1 MLNDKFFIEDRIE
14 ERPIE
19 MGDGTTEVLWFR
31 HLPNTAFE
39 RYALWC
45 NSKDEDVVAGAGPA
59 LLVMG
64 LCQPDGSPAITQE
77 RAERIKRP
85 IMLRILAALLD
96 VNGYGKGKTP
106 DAGKP

>member
-1 MLNDKFFIEDRIE
+1 MLNDKFFIDEAIE

-19 MGDGTTEVLWFR
+19 MGDGTSEVLWFK

-45 NSKDEDVVAGAGPA
+45 NSKDEDVVAKASPA

-64 LCQPDGSPAITQE
+64 VCQPDGTPALTQAQ
-77 RAERIKRP
+77 AERIKRP
-85 IMLRILAALLD
+85 IMLRILAALME
-96 VNGYGKGKTP
+96 VNGYGKEKP
-106 DAGKP
+106 AAGKP

>member
-1 MLNDKFFIEDRIE
+1 MISDKFFIDEKIE

-19 MGDGTTEVLWFR
+19 MGDGTSETLWFK

-45 NSKDEDVVAGAGPA
+45 NSSDEDVVSKAGPR
-59 LLVMG
+59 LLVLG
-64 LCQPDGSPAITQE
+64 VCLPDGKPALTQE
-77 RAERIKRP
+77 QAERIKRQ
-85 IMLRILAALLD
+85 IMLRILAALME
-96 VNGYGKGKTP
+96 VNGYGKEKKT

>member
-1 MLNDKFFIEDRIE
+1 MISDKFFIDEKIE

-19 MGDGTTEVLWFR
+19 MGDGTSETLWFK

-45 NSKDEDVVAGAGPA
+45 NSSDEDVVSKAGPR
-59 LLVMG
+59 LLVLG
-64 LCQPDGSPAITQE
+64 VCQPDGTPALTQE
-77 RAERIKRP
+77 QAERIKRQ
-85 IMLRILAALLD
+85 IMLRILAALME
-96 VNGYGKGKTP
+96 VNGYGKEKKT